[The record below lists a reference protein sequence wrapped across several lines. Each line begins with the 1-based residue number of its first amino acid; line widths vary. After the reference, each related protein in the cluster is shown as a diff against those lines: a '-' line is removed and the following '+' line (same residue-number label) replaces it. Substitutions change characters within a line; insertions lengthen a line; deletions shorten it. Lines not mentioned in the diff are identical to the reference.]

1 MEQGCTGSET
11 DSEDCLGLERKRR
24 RERREERSPISPART
39 TSTKREKWK
48 RRPEREARGGRE
60 GSPSFFFPL
69 RSPPSPSSTS
79 FGGQSAP
86 FCRSNLPAQFGTAE
100 EGEEWRKEGRKGETL
115 ESSSSSS
122 SDPPP
127 THFCQQMK
135 GHPPPS
141 PTSPYPSPPPYTP
154 VEMAFSL
161 RPGGKDPRIGRTRF
175 FGKGK
180 GDYERS
186 ECPKIACIPPF
197 F

>member
-11 DSEDCLGLERKRR
+11 DSEDCLGLERRRR

-39 TSTKREKWK
+39 TSTKREKGK

-69 RSPPSPSSTS
+69 RSPPPPPPLHPL
-79 FGGQSAP
+79 GV
-86 FCRSNLPAQFGTAE
+86 NLPHSVEAICRRNLARPRK
-100 EGEEWRKEGRKGETL
+100 GEEWRKEGRKGETL

-141 PTSPYPSPPPYTP
+141 PTSPLP
-154 VEMAFSL
+154 
-161 RPGGKDPRIGRTRF
+161 
-175 FGKGK
+175 
-180 GDYERS
+180 
-186 ECPKIACIPPF
+186 
-197 F
+197 